1 MAEGLCVS
9 EGLDVTEGDCVAEA
23 DCVWL
28 AVPVALG
35 DWDCDS
41 VSV

>member
-1 MAEGLCVS
+1 VELALCVS
-9 EGLDVTEGDCVAEA
+9 DGVTETEGDCVAEGLS
-23 DCVWL
+23 VWL